1 MVALCDID
9 FHGFFNVSFDSH
21 ISSIIRFVV
30 DRVAKLVS
38 NVEAENSPAST
49 LRSSAFTLP
58 PSSSCTGEQS
68 S

>member
-9 FHGFFNVSFDSH
+9 FHGFFNVAFDPH

-49 LRSSAFTLP
+49 L
-58 PSSSCTGEQS
+58 
-68 S
+68 